1 MPSVT
6 VPGTNGST
14 ITEVYGNPNSAR
26 LAQQISD
33 ALGAALSAHSLLVTA
48 APNPGFTIPAPT
60 TNPGGID
67 ELVISAGGVY
77 SIPAATGGAPDYLV
91 ILNNTAPVTIFGGPN
106 NTIMGGSGPVTII
119 DPATVVVPEGDG
131 NATVILTAWLG

>member
-77 SIPAATGGAPDYLV
+77 SIPAATGGGRPTTWSFSTIPPRSRSSVDQTTLSWAAAGRSRSSIPPQWWCLRV
-91 ILNNTAPVTIFGGPN
+91 TATQ
-106 NTIMGGSGPVTII
+106 
-119 DPATVVVPEGDG
+119 
-131 NATVILTAWLG
+131 LLY